1 MDGWKGGMD
10 GMLVEWKQWGLWGGC
25 RCRCGCGCGKVE
37 LLKAGFAGGILGGE
51 MGYRCA
57 LLYQISV
64 QSTPNRDKRE
74 VNLGSFMVPSPNLR
88 VCPRLYQQSL
98 AAKDNREAIRRYN
111 IIEKRLAYGEE
122 PILLLLNS
130 LSICE
135 PFYHEA
141 TVKKKDALCVSQC
154 ACVGTVQP
162 VAFVEVLTNPRSM
175 SPGMETW
182 KVSIGRE
189 ANMLKF

>member
-1 MDGWKGGMD
+1 MWVWVWEGGA
-10 GMLVEWKQWGLWGGC
+10 VKSWICGGD
-25 RCRCGCGCGKVE
+25 
-37 LLKAGFAGGILGGE
+37 FGGE

-64 QSTPNRDKRE
+64 QPTPNRDKRE
-74 VNLGSFMVPSPNLR
+74 VNLGSFMVPFPNLR
-88 VCPRLYQQSL
+88 VCPRLYQQSI

-111 IIEKRLAYGEE
+111 IIERRLAYGEE

-135 PFYHEA
+135 PSYLEA
-141 TVKKKDALCVSQC
+141 TMKKKDALCVSQC

-162 VAFVEVLTNPRSM
+162 VAFVEVLTNPRLM
-175 SPGMETW
+175 FPGMETW